1 MTPSLLCIHKHYS
14 LLIEN
19 VLKLSTDSDTNL
31 TVGMK
36 LLEQIDEDERIC
48 SSDVYRQQSG
58 WCRYLYSISTHIFY
72 HFTFPGFPFIL
83 ISLQSMCIDH

>member
-58 WCRYLYSISTHIFY
+58 WCRYLYSTLIHFLAFNLSRFSFYINIS
-72 HFTFPGFPFIL
+72 
-83 ISLQSMCIDH
+83 SD